1 MEVQRIIPSQFALPT
16 QPVQWLDACKKR
28 SCMSPGMWPAGIQ
41 PPDMAEDGAIKSWLD
56 ALASGGCDAPAFLRA
71 MQTKFSADPDGT
83 WEVLS
88 QLDQYYRRGRIETE
102 TFKSIKTALAESVL
116 GLGPIPGATDSSTM
130 RAAPPPRDAPVARD
144 APPMARDAPAARD
157 VPAARD
163 PLEAR
168 DVPVARDVVTPA
180 RTEQTDAH
188 PRREETQ
195 SLDSMG
201 DIRPGSVLRRRY
213 RIENVVGHGGM
224 GTVFQVLDEFRLEAP
239 GSQRLAVK
247 ILYPAVA
254 KRAELLAELRRE
266 FQSLQMLSHP
276 NIIRV
281 FDFDRDGP
289 LLFFTMELL
298 TGAPLSRLLQARK
311 LIPLERPQAFALIR
325 EAGAALAY
333 AHSRGVVHG
342 DLNLRNIFVTGSGE
356 LRVMSFGASH
366 RARQNSQ
373 APDHELTLPFS
384 ASNYASC
391 QVLEGERADARDDV
405 FSLAC
410 IAYLLLS
417 GSHPFPKST
426 AIEARASRLRIRR
439 PANLGGRQWQA
450 LRSALRWERENR
462 PADVQQWLKELE
474 LGGAPKRLAPLNDLL
489 EPPAAKE
496 PLPWRALGIAA
507 GVALLLFAAYWV
519 VSHRAM
525 LPSLDSTASIRAP
538 VSPAPSADNAGPPVS
553 VTPSTTS
560 PPVRVAPTTTSPPV
574 SVTPRTT
581 SPPPLDRAKPP
592 AAVPRTA
599 PISQPTSREAR
610 VAAATP
616 PPRAASPAAAPPAA
630 PAASPAAAPAAKAPA
645 GASKIELAAD
655 TVEVPTGEAS
665 AELTVQRK
673 GSLRGETSFT
683 WWTESGTAKPGADF
697 SAVMPKLA
705 YVTDGKSSVTLSVP
719 VSNARHAQAK
729 SFYVVI
735 DHSEGGATLGTRTL
749 TMVTLLPND

>member
-1 MEVQRIIPSQFALPT
+1 MI
-16 QPVQWLDACKKR
+16 
-28 SCMSPGMWPAGIQ
+28 PGMRPAGIQ
-41 PPDMAEDGAIKSWLD
+41 PPDMAEAGAIKSWLD
-56 ALASGGCDAPAFLRA
+56 ALASGSCDAPAFLRA
-71 MQTKFSADPDGT
+71 MQLRFSADPDGT

-88 QLDQYYRRGRIETE
+88 QLDQYYRRGRIEAE
-102 TFKSIKTALAESVL
+102 TFKAIKKALAESVL
-116 GLGPIPGATDSSTM
+116 GLGPIPAATDNSAA
-130 RAAPPPRDAPVARD
+130 RAAPPPDDAPVAPD
-144 APPMARDAPAARD
+144 TPPLARD
-157 VPAARD
+157 VPLARD
-163 PLEAR
+163 IPPARDVPLAR
-168 DVPVARDVVTPA
+168 DVPVARDIVTPGSV
-180 RTEQTDAH
+180 EQTDAQ
-188 PRREETQ
+188 PRREEAQT
-195 SLDSMG
+195 LDSVG

-224 GTVFQVLDEFRLEAP
+224 GTVFQVLDEFRLETP

-266 FQSLQMLSHP
+266 FQSQQMLSHP
-276 NIIRV
+276 NIVRV

-325 EAGAALAY
+325 EVGAAVAY

-356 LRVMSFGASH
+356 VRVMSFGASN
-366 RARQNSQ
+366 RVRQNSH

-417 GSHPFPKST
+417 GAHPFPKST
-426 AIEARASRLRIRR
+426 AIEARGAKLRIRR
-439 PANLGGRQWQA
+439 PANLSGRQWQA
-450 LRSALRWERENR
+450 LRSALRWERESR

-474 LGGAPKRLAPLNDLL
+474 LDGAARRLAPLNDLL
-489 EPPAAKE
+489 EPPVERKS
-496 PLPWRALGIAA
+496 LPWRALGIAA
-507 GVALLLFAAYWV
+507 GVALLLFAAYWA

-538 VSPAPSADNAGPPVS
+538 VSPAPSGTDSGAPPVS
-553 VTPSTTS
+553 VTPAQTS
-560 PPVRVAPTTTSPPV
+560 SP
-574 SVTPRTT
+574 SVTSAKTP
-581 SPPPLDRAKPP
+581 SPAPDRAKPP
-592 AAVPRTA
+592 SVAAVPPAA
-599 PISQPTSREAR
+599 PIPPPASHEAQISQPTSRQAPV

-616 PPRAASPAAAPPAA
+616 PRTASPAAI
-630 PAASPAAAPAAKAPA
+630 PAASPPATPAAALAARAPA
-645 GASKIELAAD
+645 GAPKVELAAD
-655 TVEVPTGEAS
+655 TVEVLTGQPS
-665 AELTVQRK
+665 AQVTVHRK
-673 GSLRGETSFT
+673 GSLRGETSFR
-683 WWTESGTAKPGADF
+683 WWTESGTAKPGTDF
-697 SAVMPKLA
+697 SAVMPQLA
-705 YVTDGKSSVTLSVP
+705 YVADGKSDVSLSIP
-719 VSNARHAQAK
+719 VSNAPRAQAK

-735 DHSEGGATLGTRTL
+735 DSSDDGATVAGRTL
-749 TMVTLLPND
+749 TMVTLLPRD